1 MKRAEDFIREMES
14 SNVLMS
20 KEVTFNEYV
29 SELLGFQNVV
39 CKMVAGDA
47 YHEQMR
53 IDEALYLMESTA
65 RKNDARNHPAVHNG
79 IITMK
84 KLSKELAITMS
95 GAKGESIVS
104 KTLEYLNRPNTKVY
118 RNVYITDGQ
127 DETELDAIVLTD
139 SGVIILEVK
148 KVKSDL
154 TLTED
159 GRMVFASDECYDKIP
174 LGEKMA
180 LKRKLLKNA
189 LEKAVAST
197 GMDIPVYVDSYIVFS
212 APKGQYIKID
222 DRYRKEKHCFRTGL
236 NQKIENY
243 LGCAYYKDDQLD
255 QLDKIFSEMESNV
268 KRFETELNYDDVRRS
283 LAEAMVLLQGEP
295 ESTAEA
301 KSANPEERKS
311 KVIDPKIVRE
321 KLAQK
326 EKKNI
331 GFDYIAAG
339 AAACVVGFA
348 MMLGLGFK
356 RA

>member
-1 MKRAEDFIREMES
+1 M
-14 SNVLMS
+14 
-20 KEVTFNEYV
+20 
-29 SELLGFQNVV
+29 
-39 CKMVAGDA
+39 
-47 YHEQMR
+47 
-53 IDEALYLMESTA
+53 
-65 RKNDARNHPAVHNG
+65 
-79 IITMK
+79 
-84 KLSKELAITMS
+84 AI
-95 GAKGESIVS
+95 
-104 KTLEYLNRPNTKVY
+104 
-118 RNVYITDGQ
+118 
-127 DETELDAIVLTD
+127 
-139 SGVIILEVK
+139 
-148 KVKSDL
+148 
-154 TLTED
+154 
-159 GRMVFASDECYDKIP
+159 
-174 LGEKMA
+174 
-180 LKRKLLKNA
+180 KRKLLKNA

-197 GMDIPVYVDSYIVFS
+197 GLDIPVYVDSYIVFS

-236 NQKIENY
+236 NRKIENY
-243 LGCAYYKDDQLD
+243 LGCAYYKHDQLD

-283 LAEAMVLLQGEP
+283 LAEAMVVLQGEP

-339 AAACVVGFA
+339 AAACVLGFA

>member
-1 MKRAEDFIREMES
+1 M
-14 SNVLMS
+14 
-20 KEVTFNEYV
+20 
-29 SELLGFQNVV
+29 
-39 CKMVAGDA
+39 
-47 YHEQMR
+47 
-53 IDEALYLMESTA
+53 
-65 RKNDARNHPAVHNG
+65 
-79 IITMK
+79 
-84 KLSKELAITMS
+84 
-95 GAKGESIVS
+95 
-104 KTLEYLNRPNTKVY
+104 
-118 RNVYITDGQ
+118 
-127 DETELDAIVLTD
+127 
-139 SGVIILEVK
+139 
-148 KVKSDL
+148 
-154 TLTED
+154 
-159 GRMVFASDECYDKIP
+159 
-174 LGEKMA
+174 
-180 LKRKLLKNA
+180 KNA

-197 GMDIPVYVDSYIVFS
+197 GLDIPVYVDSYIVFS

-236 NQKIENY
+236 NRKIENY
-243 LGCAYYKDDQLD
+243 LGCAYYKHDQLD

-283 LAEAMVLLQGEP
+283 LAEAMVVLQGEP

-339 AAACVVGFA
+339 AAACVLGFA